1 MIMVSSTQSKARGYS
16 EVLTTGVRVNVES
29 MYLRRQSQP
38 ESERY
43 VFIYVVKITNESDKT
58 IQLLDRHWVIT
69 DAYGGTEEV
78 QGPGVIGETPR
89 LAPQQSHSYHSFC
102 PLSTSFGTM
111 SGYYGMV
118 DSLGERFKVE
128 VGLFNLIVPEAVN

>member
-1 MIMVSSTQSKARGYS
+1 MIQSTQSKTRGYS
-16 EVLTTGVRVNVES
+16 EALTAGIRVNVES

-43 VFIYVVKITNESDKT
+43 IFIYVVKITNESDRT

-69 DAYGGTEEV
+69 DAYGRVEEV

-102 PLSTSFGTM
+102 PLPTAFGTM
-111 SGYYGMV
+111 SGHYGMV
-118 DSLGERFKVE
+118 DSVGEHFKVE
-128 VGLFNLIVPEAVN
+128 IALFNLIVPEAVN

>member
-1 MIMVSSTQSKARGYS
+1 MIASTQGKTRGYS
-16 EVLTTGVRVNVES
+16 EVLTAGVRVNVES

-43 VFIYVVKITNESDKT
+43 VFIYVVKITNESDRT

-69 DAYGGTEEV
+69 DAYGRVEVV

-102 PLSTSFGTM
+102 PLPTSFGTM
-111 SGYYGMV
+111 SGHYGMV
-118 DSLGERFKVE
+118 DSVGERFKVE
-128 VGLFNLIVPEAVN
+128 IGLFNLLVPEAVN

>member
-1 MIMVSSTQSKARGYS
+1 MTPSTQGKARGYS
-16 EVLTTGVRVNVES
+16 EAFTSGVRVNVES

-43 VFIYVVKITNESDKT
+43 VFIYVVKITNESDRT
-58 IQLLDRHWVIT
+58 VQLLDRHWVIT
-69 DAYGGTEEV
+69 DAYGHTEEV

-102 PLSTSFGTM
+102 PLPTSFGTM
-111 SGYYGMV
+111 SGHYGMV

>member
-1 MIMVSSTQSKARGYS
+1 MVSSTQSKARGYS

-69 DAYGGTEEV
+69 DAYGGTEED
-78 QGPGVIGETPR
+78 GI
-89 LAPQQSHSYHSFC
+89 A
-102 PLSTSFGTM
+102 
-111 SGYYGMV
+111 
-118 DSLGERFKVE
+118 
-128 VGLFNLIVPEAVN
+128 FNLVSPHGAASLSLKPLAA